1 MVSADKSDVG
11 MSTFIS
17 HNAADKDTA
26 RALATMLV
34 EQGENVW
41 FDEWEIRPGQ
51 SIVGGI
57 EAGLEGAASFVL
69 LWSEAAQRSNWVGAE
84 VRAIIRRRIDDG
96 DLRII
101 PLMVDNTALP
111 ALVADYRGFNLAG
124 GVTLD
129 EVVREMTGR
138 PRDIEVAQRLQARL
152 HELTGQNIDPRDP
165 FGVIICP
172 TCGSDQL
179 DRTTSIDHK
188 RDDLY
193 YIIECQGCGWGDWTQ

>member
-1 MVSADKSDVG
+1 

-57 EAGLEGAASFVL
+57 EAGLNGASSFVL

-101 PLMVDNTALP
+101 PLMVDDTALP

-152 HELTGQNIDPRDP
+152 HELTGQIVDPRDP

-172 TCGSDQL
+172 ACGSDQL
-179 DRTTSIDHK
+179 ARSTSIDHA

-193 YIIECQGCGWGDWTQ
+193 YVINCEGCGWGEWTQ